1 MVDTQ
6 FRVPP
11 TLCKTLTLLFKLF
24 AENILYQRAFWDFY
38 SSVAKVEYD
47 KWPNPAAWQ
56 ETPQWL
62 SSCAP
67 WFLPS
72 FTGLWLQM
80 QNPVLRKGEKFC
92 NRDFDLLR
100 RTCDRISPI
109 SSVVSVVP
117 VCAVSQQPHAHVKEE
132 GEGGRIN
139 SQKPDVFEYEP
150 KLGKKKFTVVSA
162 IVTAQQ
168 LKVEHWLF
176 FSLSCWHRS
185 EVKPDINALITE
197 LEFWGLQPET
207 QGQNNTRAGVAQ

>member
-38 SSVAKVEYD
+38 SSVAKVKYD

-62 SSCAP
+62 SSYAP

-150 KLGKKKFTVVSA
+150 KLGKKKVHCCFCDCYSSA
-162 IVTAQQ
+162 AQSWTLTFFFFVLLAQ
-168 LKVEHWLF
+168 KWSETWYQCINHWAGILG
-176 FSLSCWHRS
+176 
-185 EVKPDINALITE
+185 AA
-197 LEFWGLQPET
+197 
-207 QGQNNTRAGVAQ
+207 TRNSGTK